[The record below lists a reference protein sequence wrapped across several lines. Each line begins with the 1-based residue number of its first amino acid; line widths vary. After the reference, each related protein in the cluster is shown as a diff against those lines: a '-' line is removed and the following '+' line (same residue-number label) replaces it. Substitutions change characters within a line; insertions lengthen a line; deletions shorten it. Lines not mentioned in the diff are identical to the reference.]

1 MKITKTTKCT
11 RVPVHIIG
19 QIIYYV
25 TDLKNVAL
33 LDNGGAVTRRNLV
46 LDSEGQSGISHL
58 TYQQVNMLLSGWWGT
73 ISTYFQLSTELN
85 HFYFRFSLLWT
96 PCAFSNFSIVG
107 LCLWQESEIM
117 LNTFSLHNTFVKL
130 HCFFKTIFNKY

>member
-46 LDSEGQSGISHL
+46 LDSEEQSGISHL
-58 TYQQVNMLLSGWWGT
+58 TN
-73 ISTYFQLSTELN
+73 
-85 HFYFRFSLLWT
+85 R
-96 PCAFSNFSIVG
+96 
-107 LCLWQESEIM
+107 
-117 LNTFSLHNTFVKL
+117 
-130 HCFFKTIFNKY
+130 